1 MLKAWSGRDGLDFW
15 THLFYEHLSALL
27 ITTQLPLSNFKNKRN
42 LVEPLCEWIIIPPLC
57 CAELSCWS
65 LPPNQGSW
73 SSVHTRVSLE
83 ESTWR
88 TPFPPVWTGHCSAA
102 VLFWHCQHLI
112 QWMVGTESTF
122 DVNLIFIFLLKM
134 IAILFVTQALFKF
147 TLHCAV
153 NLGDVTYKYWF
164 CFCAGSMMGNRWGAF
179 TLEWR
184 IMIQC
189 SLIPTLL
196 IGYGD

>member
-1 MLKAWSGRDGLDFW
+1 MLKAWNGRDGLDFW

-42 LVEPLCEWIIIPPLC
+42 LVEPLCEWIIIPPC
-57 CAELSCWS
+57 VVLSWVGGAS
-65 LPPNQGSW
+65 PPIREADHQCILGCQWRNQPGEHFLHRFGL
-73 SSVHTRVSLE
+73 VT
-83 ESTWR
+83 
-88 TPFPPVWTGHCSAA
+88 
-102 VLFWHCQHLI
+102 VLFWYCQHLI